1 MVKFNKALIALAIGL
16 GFGGLASPSI
26 AQQRILTDD
35 IFKHCP
41 DMSEEDAKAIT
52 ELSKQNFMS
61 ASYAHGQCLTAQ
73 EGLRRMNLQG
83 QWSTGPTAKI
93 IQSVITKIKENESA
107 TFAGHWI
114 QHQPDYRMAVAF
126 TKNAETTLAKYTDN
140 PIFVAIE
147 RPGANQDTIDK
158 QASRVFEALNKAGI
172 GVASGHGNI
181 QKGTYE
187 IQLIEDRVS
196 ELRDM
201 ARRGE
206 IFLPD
211 WVKLIPPPPF
221 PHDAPQTVTAPNR
234 VKAFPQY
241 KKRRDLGF
249 STVAGVSNIRGELR
263 LVDGCLKI
271 KTKAY
276 ERNILWQ
283 KLHALDLSNTERVG
297 VMSRRSGQAVFA
309 GDDVV
314 IHGLQPGP
322 NNFVENANKKPDL
335 WAKVANDTDGS
346 CPAPYIMVE
355 DIQTSDVYESEFV
368 ETWVERL
375 KRQGLGAEEA
385 RKKVRELR
393 KVELGIIELRD
404 ELFAKRKDAV
414 AGGIAYMDYF
424 AHATNPNRPNIR
436 PPFTLLIKKGFHK
449 NELVPKELRPYTHV
463 EYTPYSIADFEKDR
477 AILETF
483 IGKNAEVEFN
493 IFEEEILITDVADLT
508 KLSEFL
514 TSNDTTVTIPV
525 KVRLNNSGSTGLNPV
540 YEKRDDLRQH
550 TSYKPLLALAKELY
564 KKAHGHVPSDVQIE
578 NQILTAIHKGFTDF
592 DEVKRLEENAYG
604 PLSAYLYLPSPHRRL
619 KDAVLSDAMV
629 IAQPINF
636 DLEDKRDDGYRSTVT
651 FTVKETL
658 KGSLKANQT
667 VKVRLRSGAD
677 DEGNQIQGQNEPFL
691 LPGFEGSLREKGP
704 WLIFLSSSETEDMWT
719 ISRLPVAEADG
730 RYSWPLYNDRNTAKE
745 LRSAILPIIPEGG

>member
-1 MVKFNKALIALAIGL
+1 MVDFNKILRALVIGIGL
-16 GFGGLASPSI
+16 LSFACPAI
-26 AQQRILTDD
+26 AQQRILTED

-41 DMSEEDAKAIT
+41 NMSEEDAKAIT

-93 IQSVITKIKENESA
+93 IQSVITEIKEKESA

-126 TKNAETTLAKYTDN
+126 TKNAEATLAKYTDN

-201 ARRGE
+201 ARRSE

-211 WVKLIPPPPF
+211 WVELIPPPPF

-249 STVAGVSNIRGELR
+249 STLVGVSNIRGELR

-283 KLHALDLSNTERVG
+283 KLHALDLSDTERVG

-322 NNFVENANKKPDL
+322 NNFVENANKTPDL
-335 WAKVANDTDGS
+335 WAKIADDTDGP

-355 DIQTSDVYESEFV
+355 DIQTSDIYEAEFI
-368 ETWVERL
+368 ETWAERL
-375 KRQGLGAEEA
+375 ERQGLGAEEA

-414 AGGIAYMDYF
+414 AGGIAFMDYF

-436 PPFTLLIKKGFHK
+436 PPFALLIKKGFRK

-477 AILETF
+477 ATLETF
-483 IGKNAEVEFN
+483 IGEDAKVEFN
-493 IFEEEILITDVADLT
+493 IFEEEILITGVADLT

-514 TSNDTTVTIPV
+514 TSNDKTVTIPV
-525 KVRLNNSGSTGLNPV
+525 KVRLNNSGDSTGLNPA
-540 YEKRDDLRQH
+540 YEKRDELRQH
-550 TSYKPLLALAKELY
+550 TSYIPLLTLAKELY

-578 NQILTAIHKGFTDF
+578 NQILTAIHKGFTDL

-604 PLSAYLYLPSPHRRL
+604 PISAYLYLPSPHRHL
-619 KDAVLSDAMV
+619 MDAVLSDAMV

-636 DLEDKRDDGYRSTVT
+636 DLNDTRDDGYRSTVT
-651 FTVKETL
+651 FSVKESV
-658 KGSLKANQT
+658 KGIFEAGQT
-667 VKVRLRSGAD
+667 VKVRLRAERMMKAIKYKGKM
-677 DEGNQIQGQNEPFL
+677 
-691 LPGFEGSLREKGP
+691 SL
-704 WLIFLSSSETEDMWT
+704 FYS
-719 ISRLPVAEADG
+719 PVLKEVYV
-730 RYSWPLYNDRNTAKE
+730 RKDR
-745 LRSAILPIIPEGG
+745 G